1 MIVKDRQGYYHEG
14 IYKLFSLAFM
24 KLAIKFTR
32 KSVLIIMVSVGILC
46 FAFVTGVL
54 LSEYSYNGGIFER
67 IEEVID
73 DTTTDN
79 DTSSEP
85 EQPDPSVGE
94 ISYVGEYK
102 ENVICQGTG
111 YDFTIITNKDPHPVK
126 TSVSLFKDTDKS
138 KHIYDFDESSEHYE
152 GGILSGTLNG
162 NTIPEDT
169 HYYIGVYQS
178 YSYGAV
184 VGWEKIMIRYFVL
197 DSKIYILTGSIFY
210 MDGDISI
217 SGEIYDEE
225 NQLQETGTL
234 EENVV
239 VLDSAYESSDDCFR
253 KSTYLQKVITPEG
266 SSTGN
271 GYSYSYMRTDKN
283 VLFDV
288 YSNEYETLADVSGYT
303 EVDSY
308 NGLKILRN
316 SVGKMVVEDREGFI
330 DRAEMNLGW
339 FDDGDD
345 FTILF
350 EDGSNSKYWYISEY
364 GKCELN
370 PEGSY
375 TYAYEDVNSEELEYI
390 GTAYGSSVY
399 QKKNMADDSFTN
411 KLYEEDYVDGEYW
424 KINNLTVDD
433 NGAISFDDYLTYH
446 PVIYIKDPYGYYI
459 RLTNAEFYASGGCA
473 KPAIYLYPE
482 ETTDISV
489 KVIPN
494 GRLIFTLP
502 RYDNGWSVRVSPN
515 GNITNLIDGKLYEYL
530 WWDSVSY
537 GFEKPDGGFVVS
549 KEDVSNFL
557 TQKLV
562 EMNLN
567 SNEISDFKEYW
578 VPKLTSIDSDQIYI
592 SFLFNEEVNQIAR
605 LEVSPSPKNIFR
617 VFMIYKPVEGDTIVK
632 PLYIES
638 ANRDGYT
645 LIEWGG
651 AEI

>member
-1 MIVKDRQGYYHEG
+1 
-14 IYKLFSLAFM
+14 
-24 KLAIKFTR
+24 
-32 KSVLIIMVSVGILC
+32 
-46 FAFVTGVL
+46 
-54 LSEYSYNGGIFER
+54 
-67 IEEVID
+67 
-73 DTTTDN
+73 
-79 DTSSEP
+79 
-85 EQPDPSVGE
+85 
-94 ISYVGEYK
+94 
-102 ENVICQGTG
+102 
-111 YDFTIITNKDPHPVK
+111 
-126 TSVSLFKDTDKS
+126 
-138 KHIYDFDESSEHYE
+138 
-152 GGILSGTLNG
+152 
-162 NTIPEDT
+162 
-169 HYYIGVYQS
+169 
-178 YSYGAV
+178 
-184 VGWEKIMIRYFVL
+184 MIRYFVL

-225 NQLQETGTL
+225 NQLQEAGSL

-271 GYSYSYMRTDKN
+271 GYSYSYMRTDRN

-330 DRAEMNLGW
+330 NRAEMNLGW

-364 GKCELN
+364 GECELN

-482 ETTDISV
+482 ETTDVSV

-537 GFEKPDGGFVVS
+537 GFKEPDGGFVVS

-557 TQKLV
+557 TQKLA

-578 VPKLTSIDSDQIYI
+578 VPKLTGIDSDQIYI

-617 VFMIYKPVEGDTIVK
+617 VFMIYKPVEVDTIVK